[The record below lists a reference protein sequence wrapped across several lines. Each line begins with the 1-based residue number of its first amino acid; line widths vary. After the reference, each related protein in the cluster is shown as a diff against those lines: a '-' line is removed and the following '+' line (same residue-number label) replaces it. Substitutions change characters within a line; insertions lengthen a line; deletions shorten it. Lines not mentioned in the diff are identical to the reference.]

1 MRIWLREVGR
11 RSLDHNYG
19 GPFPA
24 TGFFGFRGRLIG
36 RESAR
41 KWMEKRCSGVRGVG
55 GGNSH
60 DGRGAEGEGEGEGMD
75 GEEERE
81 EERGILYPPT
91 KSYTPFISS
100 RLTVTVHV
108 I

>member
-1 MRIWLREVGR
+1 
-11 RSLDHNYG
+11 
-19 GPFPA
+19 
-24 TGFFGFRGRLIG
+24 
-36 RESAR
+36 
-41 KWMEKRCSGVRGVG
+41 MEKRCSGVRGVG